1 MPLSS
6 LAAPSLTDAD
16 GQTFRQRRSM
26 GKGRVLLYIVQLR
39 RQSVRG
45 AFALAG
51 CFPKAFYLASLPT
64 ECFVFSFARRP
75 DLGHVASSLW
85 LGPF

>member
-51 CFPKAFYLASLPT
+51 CFPKAFISLLSPLS
-64 ECFVFSFARRP
+64 VSFFR
-75 DLGHVASSLW
+75 SLE
-85 LGPF
+85 GRI